1 MEDPQLYCERSISF
15 EGLDILNDSQNVCYT
30 YQPKDKAEI
39 KMQEKAAEL
48 LNKSDMS
55 SEMLD
60 NSSDTDN
67 SKLKDKI
74 RNEVL

>member
-1 MEDPQLYCERSISF
+1 
-15 EGLDILNDSQNVCYT
+15 
-30 YQPKDKAEI
+30 
-39 KMQEKAAEL
+39 MQEKAAEL